1 VEGIETHRPSAYES
15 QMRLLLG
22 AAMVIFVFTVVVGIL
37 NGTDIIEF
45 DRKTI
50 LTHVHTG
57 TLGWIT
63 TAVFAAALWLFDTGG
78 MSGWRDSLARKLPV
92 AFVVAAVAYN
102 IAFLLTYG
110 RARPTIGGL
119 ALLVIVG
126 WVVWIFGSA
135 KGTVLSVPR
144 LGILAA
150 VATLLLGSLL
160 GVLLGEMLA
169 SGNTILPGDAY
180 GSHPATMVVGF
191 LVPVGMALAEWQLR
205 PESLD
210 QRATG
215 LGWAQ
220 IGLPF
225 IGGLC
230 VTAGLLGS
238 STPLVAL
245 SLPFEII
252 GVGIFVYRLRSVF
265 GSVRLGEGTARA
277 LALPAVPWL
286 VVNIALFVYLIGR
299 FQGDVGAAPPG
310 LIIAIDHIMFVGV
323 LSSTLFAQ
331 VHHWVFGP
339 SSHPA
344 VRVLFWALN
353 VGLLGF
359 AVGLLFEIDI
369 LKQIFTPIMGLGIL
383 HGVAFFLTRLWTSG
397 PGPVA
402 GAAAPRESRAA

>member
-1 VEGIETHRPSAYES
+1 MEATETHRAPPYGP
-15 QMRLLLG
+15 QVRLLLG
-22 AAMVIFVFTVVVGIL
+22 AAMMIFIFTVVVGIV
-37 NGTDIIEF
+37 NGTDIVEF

-63 TAVFAAALWLFDTGG
+63 TSVFAAALSLFGEMR
-78 MSGWRDSLARKLPV
+78 MSGWRDSLARLLPA

-102 IAFLLTYG
+102 IAFLTTYG
-110 RARPTIGGL
+110 RARPAIGGL
-119 ALLVIVG
+119 ALLVILG
-126 WVVWIFGSA
+126 WVLWIFSSA
-135 KGTVLSVPR
+135 GGTVLSVPR

-150 VATLLLGSLL
+150 AATLLLGSLL

-169 SGNTILPGDAY
+169 TGKTILPGEAY

-191 LVPVGMALAEWQLR
+191 LIPVGMALAEWQLR
-205 PESLD
+205 PETLD
-210 QRATG
+210 ERATG

-230 VTAGLLGS
+230 VTAGLLGD

-245 SLPFEII
+245 SLPFEIV
-252 GVGIFVYRLRSVF
+252 GVGFFVYRLRSVL
-265 GSVRLGEGTARA
+265 GRVRTGEGTARA
-277 LALPAVPWL
+277 LALPTVPWL
-286 VVNIALFVYLIGR
+286 VTNIVLFVYLIGR

-310 LIIAIDHIMFVGV
+310 LIIAIDHIMFIGV
-323 LSSTLFAQ
+323 LSSSLFAQ
-331 VHHWVFGP
+331 VHRALFGA
-339 SSHPA
+339 SSQPA

-359 AVGLLFEIDI
+359 AVGLLFDVVV
-369 LKQIFTPIMGLGIL
+369 LKRIFAPIMGLGIL
-383 HGVAFFLTRLWTSG
+383 HGVAFFSMRLWTGG
-397 PGPVA
+397 PGSVVGARAPSET
-402 GAAAPRESRAA
+402 GAA